1 MRSGRSC
8 LNFYRTKAPILRF
21 LFPPK
26 ILGPTTSRRVFCC
39 KQSKTKKPNKAATIG
54 LSALTDCYP
63 TFMKNPTKELSESEV
78 SRVVEMAW
86 EDRTPFEVIEATFG
100 LSEPETIKLM
110 RRTMKPSSFRLWRKR
125 VTGRVTKHR
134 KLRGFDVGRGYCP
147 TQYKR

>member
-1 MRSGRSC
+1 MSVPEH
-8 LNFYRTKAPILRF
+8 T
-21 LFPPK
+21 
-26 ILGPTTSRRVFCC
+26 
-39 KQSKTKKPNKAATIG
+39 
-54 LSALTDCYP
+54 LT
-63 TFMKNPTKELSESEV
+63 ESEV

-100 LSEPETIKLM
+100 LSESETIKLM
-110 RRTMKPSSFRLWRKR
+110 RREMKATSFRLWRKR

>member
-1 MRSGRSC
+1 M
-8 LNFYRTKAPILRF
+8 KASKLPI
-21 LFPPK
+21 
-26 ILGPTTSRRVFCC
+26 
-39 KQSKTKKPNKAATIG
+39 
-54 LSALTDCYP
+54 
-63 TFMKNPTKELSESEV
+63 SESEV

-100 LSEPETIKLM
+100 LSEAETIKLM
-110 RRTMKPSSFRLWRKR
+110 RRGMKANSFRLWRKR

>member
-1 MRSGRSC
+1 MVVNQLSARMASLRAHAVLIFS
-8 LNFYRTKAPILRF
+8 RTNPNTAQTAEVSPLSESYHHEM
-21 LFPPK
+21 
-26 ILGPTTSRRVFCC
+26 LGPKHT
-39 KQSKTKKPNKAATIG
+39 
-54 LSALTDCYP
+54 LT
-63 TFMKNPTKELSESEV
+63 ESEV

-100 LSEPETIKLM
+100 LSESETIKLM
-110 RRTMKPSSFRLWRKR
+110 RREMKASSFRLWRKR

>member
-1 MRSGRSC
+1 MS
-8 LNFYRTKAPILRF
+8 IL
-21 LFPPK
+21 K
-26 ILGPTTSRRVFCC
+26 YT
-39 KQSKTKKPNKAATIG
+39 
-54 LSALTDCYP
+54 LT
-63 TFMKNPTKELSESEV
+63 ESEV

-100 LSEPETIKLM
+100 LSESETIKLM
-110 RRTMKPSSFRLWRKR
+110 RREMKASSFRLWRKR

>member
-1 MRSGRSC
+1 MAS
-8 LNFYRTKAPILRF
+8 LRARAVLIF
-21 LFPPK
+21 SS
-26 ILGPTTSRRVFCC
+26 TN
-39 KQSKTKKPNKAATIG
+39 PNTAQTAEV
-54 LSALTDCYP
+54 SALSESYHHAMSVPKHTL
-63 TFMKNPTKELSESEV
+63 TESEV

-100 LSEPETIKLM
+100 LRESETIKLM
-110 RRTMKPSSFRLWRKR
+110 RREMKASSFRLWRKR

>member
-1 MRSGRSC
+1 MTFRAQRPC
-8 LNFYRTKAPILRF
+8 ALIFFYAK
-21 LFPPK
+21 
-26 ILGPTTSRRVFCC
+26 
-39 KQSKTKKPNKAATIG
+39 SKVNKPNKAATA
-54 LSALTDCYP
+54 ALCALADCYP
-63 TFMKNPTKELSESEV
+63 ARMKNLKKELSESEV

>member
-1 MRSGRSC
+1 MRRTPNSPSC
-8 LNFYRTKAPILRF
+8 FCHRYLCSTPVAP
-21 LFPPK
+21 LFSSV
-26 ILGPTTSRRVFCC
+26 LTE
-39 KQSKTKKPNKAATIG
+39 TKKPNKAATQEPVAWAG
-54 LSALTDCYP
+54 CYSLI
-63 TFMKNPTKELSESEV
+63 MKNPTKELSESEV

>member
-1 MRSGRSC
+1 MVANQLFARLAALRAYAVLIFS
-8 LNFYRTKAPILRF
+8 RTNPNTAQTAEVSPLSESYHHTM
-21 LFPPK
+21 LVPK
-26 ILGPTTSRRVFCC
+26 HT
-39 KQSKTKKPNKAATIG
+39 
-54 LSALTDCYP
+54 LT
-63 TFMKNPTKELSESEV
+63 ESEV

-110 RRTMKPSSFRLWRKR
+110 RREMKPSSFRLWRKR

>member
-1 MRSGRSC
+1 MVVNKLSPRLASLQAYTVLIFSSTNPNTAQTAEVSP
-8 LNFYRTKAPILRF
+8 LSESYHLAMSIPKQIL
-21 LFPPK
+21 
-26 ILGPTTSRRVFCC
+26 T
-39 KQSKTKKPNKAATIG
+39 
-54 LSALTDCYP
+54 
-63 TFMKNPTKELSESEV
+63 ESEV

-100 LSEPETIKLM
+100 LSESETIKLM
-110 RRTMKPSSFRLWRKR
+110 RREMKASSFRLWRKR

>member
-1 MRSGRSC
+1 M
-8 LNFYRTKAPILRF
+8 KA
-21 LFPPK
+21 
-26 ILGPTTSRRVFCC
+26 
-39 KQSKTKKPNKAATIG
+39 SKLLI
-54 LSALTDCYP
+54 
-63 TFMKNPTKELSESEV
+63 SESEV

-100 LSEPETIKLM
+100 LSEAETIKLM
-110 RRTMKPSSFRLWRKR
+110 RRGMKANSFRLWRKR

>member
-1 MRSGRSC
+1 MS
-8 LNFYRTKAPILRF
+8 L
-21 LFPPK
+21 PK
-26 ILGPTTSRRVFCC
+26 HT
-39 KQSKTKKPNKAATIG
+39 
-54 LSALTDCYP
+54 LT
-63 TFMKNPTKELSESEV
+63 ESEV

-110 RRTMKPSSFRLWRKR
+110 RREMKASSFRLWRKR
-125 VTGRVTKHR
+125 VTGRVTKHG

>member
-1 MRSGRSC
+1 MVVNKLSSRLASLQAYTVLIFSSTNPNTAQTAEV
-8 LNFYRTKAPILRF
+8 LPLSESYHPAMSIL
-21 LFPPK
+21 K
-26 ILGPTTSRRVFCC
+26 HT
-39 KQSKTKKPNKAATIG
+39 
-54 LSALTDCYP
+54 LT
-63 TFMKNPTKELSESEV
+63 ESEV

-100 LSEPETIKLM
+100 LSESETIKLM
-110 RRTMKPSSFRLWRKR
+110 RREMKASSFRLWRKR

>member
-1 MRSGRSC
+1 
-8 LNFYRTKAPILRF
+8 
-21 LFPPK
+21 
-26 ILGPTTSRRVFCC
+26 V
-39 KQSKTKKPNKAATIG
+39 QSKTKKPNKAATAG
-54 LSALTDCYP
+54 LSVLADCYP
-63 TFMKNPTKELSESEV
+63 ACVKNFSKELSESEV

-125 VTGRVTKHR
+125 VSGRVTKHR

>member
-1 MRSGRSC
+1 MQTPLNCFRMMSPGRIELLSAIPP
-8 LNFYRTKAPILRF
+8 TKN
-21 LFPPK
+21 
-26 ILGPTTSRRVFCC
+26 
-39 KQSKTKKPNKAATIG
+39 PNKALTARLG
-54 LSALTDCYP
+54 ALSGCYP
-63 TFMKNPTKELSESEV
+63 FPMINPAAALSESDI

-125 VTGRVTKHR
+125 VSGRVTKHR